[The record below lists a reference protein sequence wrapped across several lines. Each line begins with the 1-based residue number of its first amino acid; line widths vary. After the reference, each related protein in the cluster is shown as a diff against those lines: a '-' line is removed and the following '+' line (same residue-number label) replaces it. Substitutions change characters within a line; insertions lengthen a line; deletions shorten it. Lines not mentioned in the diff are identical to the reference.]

1 MGIELR
7 VLEITLPVKVM
18 PVAQLGGRHA
28 SKHGA
33 PVGPPEL
40 ARQFQ
45 DKIKLAG

>member
-40 ARQFQ
+40 TRQFQ